1 MYSHIRRRC
10 IYGTE
15 IAAPMVEGPSGW
27 DPVAAE
33 LTMVLVQ
40 VGDSYEVFVQNVEGQ
55 AVEGSGSGW

>member
-1 MYSHIRRRC
+1 M
-10 IYGTE
+10 
-15 IAAPMVEGPSGW
+15 AEGLSGW

-40 VGDSYEVFVQNVEGQ
+40 VGDSYKVFVQNVEGQ